1 MHEPSPIVSQ
11 DAIGGGDT
19 VVLALDLIAQ
29 GGIGAVG
36 AGLDMVRGA
45 GLEPAG
51 IEAQPVLIEAIFQL
65 LEAIEQDLSGRHVPS
80 LVLGLDPLVAEAA
93 SDLLIIANFPDGSG
107 ELADLGDGTVL
118 LLAALK
124 AAADQREAARGLL
137 AEALLARPAARFQ
150 AAAIQLRFLV
160 QEDADAVIQLL
171 FEQILDGL
179 DHPEIWSALP
189 AVVDRFPALTGKIDA
204 LTQDEL
210 GFYTEMW
217 GVVHALCVAAM
228 GDLDAGVAL
237 LEPIATAHSQSTMVQ
252 GAAFHLQGLRDP
264 ASPAYDLTDRF
275 CETPFDVLDILDGQS
290 HLCCASWLPASVGD
304 LAEQPWQEV
313 WNSDSAQSIRAS
325 ILDGSFR
332 FCNKTAC
339 PKIVENRL
347 PTKARLASESDRW
360 RDVIDNFRTRL
371 VEPPKRLNLAYDQ
384 TCNLSCPSC
393 RTGKIAADSETRAR
407 YDRLQEEQILPMLR
421 HAGLVF
427 ITGSGDPFA
436 SKNFRNLLD
445 RLGPEDYPDLRFQVM
460 TNGMLFTPRE
470 WERFPALHG
479 RTAYLRISLDAATG
493 PTHELLRRGARWPVM
508 ERNLAFA
515 AELREQ
521 GLIDRLELSF
531 TVQVDNYQEMGASID
546 LAHRYRAD
554 SIAFT
559 RLTNWGTF
567 SAEDYAAKAVF
578 MPGHPRHGHFLEVM
592 QDPRLRD
599 PVAALN
605 DMSPFVRRTQ
615 ANWSPF
621 EAIQSA

>member
-1 MHEPSPIVSQ
+1 VHEPSPIVSQ
-11 DAIGGGDT
+11 NLIDGGDVVVLGLDLIEQGGIDAIGAAFG
-19 VVLALDLIAQ
+19 VLRN
-29 GGIGAVG
+29 
-36 AGLDMVRGA
+36 AGLD
-45 GLEPAG
+45 PAG
-51 IEAQPVLIEAIFQL
+51 SEAQPVLIEAIFQL
-65 LEAIEQDLSGRHVPS
+65 LERLEQDLAGAQVPS
-80 LVLGLDPLVAEAA
+80 LILRLDQPVAEAA
-93 SDLLIIANFPDGSG
+93 ADLLLIANFPHGAG
-107 ELADLGDGTVL
+107 GVAELGDGTVL
-118 LLAALK
+118 LFAALK
-124 AAADQREAARGLL
+124 AAANERETARDLLREAQMARS
-137 AEALLARPAARFQ
+137 AARFQ
-150 AAAIQLRFLV
+150 TAAIQLRFLL
-160 QEDADAVIQLL
+160 QDDADAVVQWL
-171 FEQILDGL
+171 FELTLDGL

-189 AVVDRFPALTGKIDA
+189 VVVDHFPVLTGKLA
-204 LTQDEL
+204 ELTQDEL

-217 GVVHALCVAAM
+217 GVLHALCVAAG
-228 GDLDAGVAL
+228 GDAEGGLAL
-237 LEPIATAHSQSTMVQ
+237 IEPIATARSQSTMVQ
-252 GAAFHLQGLRDP
+252 GAVFHMKALLDP
-264 ASPAYDLTDRF
+264 ANPAYDLTDRF
-275 CETPFDVLDILDGQS
+275 CETPFDVLDVLDGQS

-304 LAEQPWQEV
+304 LAGEAWQDV
-313 WNSDSAQSIRAS
+313 WNSDTAQSIRAS

-339 PKIVENRL
+339 PKIVDNRL

-360 RDVIDNFRTRL
+360 RDLIGNFRTRL
-371 VEPPKRLNLAYDQ
+371 AEAPKRVNLAYDQ

-393 RTGKIAADSETRAR
+393 RTGKVAADSATRAR
-407 YDRLQEEQILPMLR
+407 YDALQEDQILPLLR
-421 HAGLVF
+421 EVKLVF

-436 SKNFRNLLD
+436 SKNFRTLLD

-515 AELREQ
+515 RDLRAQ

-531 TVQVDNYQEMGASID
+531 TVQVDNYEEMGASID
-546 LAHRYRAD
+546 LAHQYRAD

-567 SAEDYAAKAVF
+567 SPEDYAAKAVF
-578 MPGHPRHGHFLEVM
+578 MPSHPRHGHFVELM

-615 ANWSPF
+615 SNWSPF
-621 EAIQSA
+621 DARQSI